1 MEERKKRIGLT
12 WAVIILSLLVVGAAV
27 AFGIIFGLNKGGDPV
42 ASANMLEASYSRAY
56 YSLTDELNDM
66 SVNLKKVDAINS
78 SKTQQDMLY
87 EVWASAVKASD
98 NLSSLSVEGEGS
110 IKLKRFVNQLG
121 DYSKYLAKKGESL
134 SNEEKENLV
143 RLGDILSEIATGL
156 KSVEDELTSGR
167 TFLGED
173 GVVESV
179 LPTVFEKFSEPSVE
193 YPTLIYDGP
202 FSDGLEG
209 HKARNLEGNEF
220 TPELGEK
227 KIRAMFD
234 LTEDDGV
241 EYLGTSGGDFK
252 IMSYRMD
259 LSKDGETYVSIT
271 LNGGKLLSFVRNA
284 DTDVDGGFTD
294 EELIEKAEETALHLG
309 FKNMESVW
317 VERVNGVGYINLA
330 LVDNG
335 VIVYPDIVK
344 VKLSLSD
351 LSVLGVD
358 ATHYSLNHTIRNFD
372 VEKIG
377 SQDAQSVIDGR
388 MEIER
393 VALTVIPYGEY
404 SERLCYEF
412 KGKINGGDYFVYV
425 DAQSG
430 EEINVLYVV
439 NSESG
444 LLVL

>member
-1 MEERKKRIGLT
+1 MEERKKRIALT
-12 WAVIILSLLVVGAAV
+12 WAVVILSLLVVGAAI
-27 AFGIIFGLNKGGDPV
+27 AFGLIFGLKSSEPV
-42 ASANMLEASYSRAY
+42 ANANMLEAGYSRAY

-66 SVNLKKVDAINS
+66 SVNLKKIDAIS
-78 SKTQQDMLY
+78 SAKTQQDMLY

-110 IKLKRFVNQLG
+110 VKLKRFVNQLG
-121 DYSKYLAKKGESL
+121 DYSKYLAKKSESL
-134 SNEEKENLV
+134 SKEEKENLV
-143 RLGDILSEIATGL
+143 RIGDMLSEVAVAL

-167 TFLGED
+167 TFMGDD
-173 GVVESV
+173 GVVEKV
-179 LPTVFEKFSEPSVE
+179 LPTVFEKFNEPSVE

-209 HKARNLEGNEF
+209 HKARNLDGNEF

-234 LTEDDGV
+234 LTENDKV
-241 EYLGTSGGDFK
+241 EFMGASGGDLK
-252 IMSYRMD
+252 ILSYKID
-259 LSKDGETYVSIT
+259 FTKDGETFVSIT
-271 LNGGKLLSFVRNA
+271 QNGGKLLSFVRNA
-284 DTDVDGGFTD
+284 DTDTDGGFTD
-294 EELIEKAEETALHLG
+294 DELIEKAEETALHLG
-309 FKNMESVW
+309 FKDMKSVW

-330 LVDNG
+330 LVDDG
-335 VIVYPDIVK
+335 VIIYPDIVK

-358 ATHYSLNHTIRNFD
+358 ATHYSLNHVIRNFD
-372 VEKIG
+372 FEKIG
-377 SQDAQSVIDGR
+377 SQDAESVIDGR

-393 VALTVIPYGEY
+393 VSLAVIPYGEY

-412 KGKINGGDYFVYV
+412 KGNIDGGDYFVYV

-444 LLVL
+444 TLVL